1 MVDLQ
6 VTFCNV
12 TFPNP
17 FVLPAGILTEI
28 PGHVAAENGGAGGIT
43 AKSLTLEPREGY
55 PIPRIIKFEHGILNA
70 VGFRGPG
77 IKKGKEQVKGLI
89 AKVKVPVIAS
99 IFSTKLEEIT
109 KLTEEIASVNPP
121 LIELDI
127 SCPHVEDEFGKS
139 LAMSEKTAYEATYA
153 AKKTSKKIPL
163 LCKLSA
169 NFSEIAKVA
178 KACEEAGADGISA
191 INTIGPGMVI
201 NIKTK
206 KPLLGNK
213 RGGVSGPAIRPIA
226 VRCVY
231 DIYEAVKIPIIGMG
245 GVTTWQDAV
254 EMIMVGSTLVGVGSA
269 TYIKGMN
276 IYKQLT
282 KELSDYMEKEGI
294 NNITELVGVAHSN

>member
-1 MVDLQ
+1 MADISVS
-6 VTFCNV
+6 FCKIK
-12 TFPNP
+12 FPNP
-17 FVLPAGILTEI
+17 FILPAGILTEI
-28 PGHVAAENGGAGGIT
+28 PGHVAAANGGAGGIT

-77 IKKGKEQVKGLI
+77 IKKGKEQVKDLM
-89 AKVKVPVIAS
+89 AKVKVSVIAS

-109 KLTEEIASVNPP
+109 KLTEEIVSINPP

-139 LAMSEKTAYEATYA
+139 LAMSEKTAYEATSA
-153 AKKTSKKIPL
+153 AKKASKKIPL

-178 KACEEAGADGISA
+178 KACEQAGADGISA

-206 KPLLGNK
+206 RPLLGNK

-245 GVTTWQDAV
+245 GVTSWQDVV
-254 EMIMVGSTLVGVGSA
+254 EMMMAGATLVGVGSA
-269 TYIKGMN
+269 TYLKGMN
-276 IYKQLT
+276 LYKQLS
-282 KELSDYMEKEGI
+282 KELSDYMDQEGI
-294 NNITELVGVAHSN
+294 KDLKELVGVAH